1 MSLIL
6 DALRRA
12 DAERERGAVP
22 GLHTPQPMP
31 PVAPG
36 PVSVRTPAIVAAL
49 VVCAAAAGGGA
60 AWWHLRTPAGTA
72 PAVVAVAPVA
82 APLPAPAV
90 VAAPVVAVPA
100 PAPVPLPAPAPAP
113 APAPVAVAVAET
125 PPAARKAEVPV
136 AAAKP
141 VTPARAALPPPVQA
155 PAPEPVP
162 APPAAPPAT
171 PAAPPR
177 PPLLLELAPAT
188 RQQLPQLTVSGA
200 SYSADP
206 AFRMVIVNG
215 QVAREGDAVA
225 NGVVL
230 ESIAQRQVVL
240 RGLGQRWA
248 VPY

>member
-36 PVSVRTPAIVAAL
+36 PALVRTPAIVAAL
-49 VVCAAAAGGGA
+49 VACAAVAGGGVV
-60 AWWHLRTPAGTA
+60 WWQLRSPAETA
-72 PAVVAVAPVA
+72 PAVVLAAPVA
-82 APLPAPAV
+82 APAPAAAV
-90 VAAPVVAVPA
+90 IAAPVPVPV
-100 PAPVPLPAPAPAP
+100 PVPLPP
-113 APAPVAVAVAET
+113 PAPVAVAE
-125 PPAARKAEVPV
+125 PPPPPRKAEPPV
-136 AAAKP
+136 VAAKP
-141 VTPARAALPPPVQA
+141 LAAPAPSPVPVPA
-155 PAPEPVP
+155 PAPEP
-162 APPAAPPAT
+162 AAAPIAQ
-171 PAAPPR
+171 PR
-177 PPLLLELAPAT
+177 PPLLLELAPAA

-215 QVAREGDAVA
+215 QVTHEGDPVG

-230 ESIAQRQVVL
+230 ESIAPRQVVL
-240 RGLGQRWA
+240 RGMGQRWA

>member
-36 PVSVRTPAIVAAL
+36 PVSVRTPVIVAAL

-60 AWWHLRTPAGTA
+60 AWWHLRTPAGTT
-72 PAVVAVAPVA
+72 PAVVSVAPVA
-82 APLPAPAV
+82 APLPAPAPAPAV
-90 VAAPVVAVPA
+90 IAAPVVAVPA
-100 PAPVPLPAPAPAP
+100 PVPVPLPAPAPTP
-113 APAPVAVAVAET
+113 VAVAET
-125 PPAARKAEVPV
+125 PPPARKTEAPV

-141 VTPARAALPPPVQA
+141 ATPARAALPPPVQA
-155 PAPEPVP
+155 PTPEP
-162 APPAAPPAT
+162 APPAPVT
-171 PAAPPR
+171 PAAPVAPPR

-188 RQQLPQLTVSGA
+188 RQQLPQLSVSGA